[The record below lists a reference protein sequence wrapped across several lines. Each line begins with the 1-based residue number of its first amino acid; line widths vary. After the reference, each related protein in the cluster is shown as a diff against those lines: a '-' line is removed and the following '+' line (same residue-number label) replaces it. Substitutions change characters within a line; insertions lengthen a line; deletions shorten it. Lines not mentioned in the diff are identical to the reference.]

1 MPAGRPRNPLYR
13 TETFRALWH
22 SSAPIRVL
30 ADYAGAS
37 IVAVRDAGLRIHGPR
52 WNEEYFF
59 NHLAG
64 RA

>member
-1 MPAGRPRNPLYR
+1 MPAGRPVKAEYR

-22 SSAPIRVL
+22 SPAPLRVL
-30 ADYAGAS
+30 SDYAGAS
-37 IVAVRDAGLRIHGPR
+37 IVAVRDAGLRLYGPR

>member
-1 MPAGRPRNPLYR
+1 MPAGRPCNPLYR
-13 TETFRALWH
+13 TEIFRALWH
-22 SSAPIRVL
+22 SPAPLRIL
-30 ADYAGAS
+30 SEYAGVS
-37 IVAVRDAGLRIHGPR
+37 IKAARDAGLRIHGPR